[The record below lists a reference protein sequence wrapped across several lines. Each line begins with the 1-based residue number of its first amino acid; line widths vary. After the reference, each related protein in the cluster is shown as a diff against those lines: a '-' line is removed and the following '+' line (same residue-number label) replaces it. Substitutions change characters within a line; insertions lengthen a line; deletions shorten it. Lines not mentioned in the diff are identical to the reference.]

1 MDVSVV
7 IVSYNTRELLS
18 KCLSSL
24 KVATQNLK
32 AEIIVSDNDSFDGT
46 ADMVR
51 KQFPGVKVIENRDNL
66 GFSKANNVAI
76 TSACGKYILIL
87 NPDTEIEKDTIGKM
101 IDFMEKRPEV
111 GIATCKVVLPNG
123 QLDRDCRRHFPTPA
137 RSFTHFSGLSKIF
150 RGSKIFD
157 QYYMGYLSNRGEHE
171 VDSCAG
177 SFMFIRKKD
186 LDRVGLFD
194 EDFFFYGEDLDLCWR
209 FKELGYKV
217 VYTPVTKILHH
228 KGAASGMKPTTTYI
242 TKATRQSKRRALAES
257 TRAMKLFYQ
266 KHYQGKYPNFVDW
279 LMFFAIWILEK
290 IRLAKA

>member
-18 KCLSSL
+18 RCLSSL

-51 KQFPGVKVIENRDNL
+51 KEFLEVKVIENRDNL

-76 TSACGKYILIL
+76 KSARGKYILIL
-87 NPDTEIEKDTIGKM
+87 NPDTEIEKDTIKKM

-123 QLDRDCRRHFPTPA
+123 QLDRDCRRRFPTPA

-157 QYYMGYLSNRGEHE
+157 QYWMGYLSDRGEHE

-228 KGAASGMKPTTTYI
+228 KGAASGMKPTSTHI

-257 TRAMKLFYQ
+257 VRAMELFYK
-266 KHYQGKYPNFVDW
+266 KHYQKSYPFLINW
-279 LMFFAIWILEK
+279 LVLVALKFLKFYRTAVL
-290 IRLAKA
+290 